1 MPSTAGLL
9 TRARKRHTL
18 SHDEKPIG
26 GRGVTGYNSR
36 GAGHRA
42 GTSRQHQEGDEMKAE
57 LPPAIPFLDGFP
69 LLGVLW
75 YGSLLAIRY
84 LLLLAALYGLVKF
97 VEWTWLH

>member
-1 MPSTAGLL
+1 
-9 TRARKRHTL
+9 
-18 SHDEKPIG
+18 
-26 GRGVTGYNSR
+26 
-36 GAGHRA
+36 
-42 GTSRQHQEGDEMKAE
+42 MKAE